1 MPVSPDQLLA
11 EILHQHQAKSILLIG
26 NTTLP
31 ALQQYLSANTGVTQ
45 YCRPTLDSTDLTD
58 FPDRF
63 DLCLITDDL
72 NKLDKAKGT
81 ELIGGIRNR
90 LCHHIYLFL
99 PLAQQAATDQW
110 QVGDLFA
117 LGLKRVAEFKRPIDA
132 NDGETEN
139 PTAVLSCFA
148 YQIENYIKKRDWN
161 NARYWA
167 NPENFGKYWW

>member
-1 MPVSPDQLLA
+1 MHVSPDQLLA
-11 EILHQHQAKSILLIG
+11 EILHQHQAKSILIIG
-26 NTTLP
+26 DTTMP
-31 ALQQYLSANTGVTQ
+31 ALQQYLLTNPTIDQQ
-45 YCRPTLDSTDLTD
+45 YRPTLESTDLKS

-72 NKLDKAKGT
+72 NNLDKVTGT

-99 PLAQQAATDQW
+99 PLAQQAATDRW

-117 LGLKRVAEFKRPIDA
+117 LGLKRVAEFKHPIDA
-132 NDGETEN
+132 DDCETDN
-139 PTAVLSCFA
+139 STAVLSCFA

-167 NPENFGKYWW
+167 NPENFDKYWW